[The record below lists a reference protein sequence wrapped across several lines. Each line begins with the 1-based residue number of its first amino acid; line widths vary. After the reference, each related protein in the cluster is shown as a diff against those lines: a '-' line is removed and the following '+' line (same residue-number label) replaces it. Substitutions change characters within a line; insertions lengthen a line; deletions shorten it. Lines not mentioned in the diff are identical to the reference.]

1 MSGAVEQYL
10 NSWVEIMPRIAEADE
25 LEQMENQSQEK
36 LPYFISTTTAK
47 NL

>member
-25 LEQMENQSQEK
+25 LEQMKKEK
-36 LPYFISTTTAK
+36 LLYFISTTTAK